1 MLPAHVETYAAL
13 HASIPRTTRKQ
24 AVDFGV
30 DVELM
35 QKCTELKSKSIDQLD
50 KDVKKLQQQA
60 AERKT
65 RILTATKPENYTSG
79 DNIND
84 LALRH
89 GIVHEDMNPTEKRS
103 AYKSLLR

>member
-1 MLPAHVETYAAL
+1 MLPGHVETYAAL
-13 HASIPRTTRKQ
+13 HASIPHTTRKQ

-35 QKCTELKSKSIDQLD
+35 QKCTELKSKSIDQID
-50 KDVKKLQQQA
+50 KDVKKIQQQA
-60 AERKT
+60 AARKT
-65 RILTATKPENYTSG
+65 RILTATKPENFTSG
-79 DNIND
+79 DNIME

-89 GIVHEDMNPTEKRS
+89 GIVHEHMNPTEKDS